1 MRKKSKQKF
10 TRGKQTDVVA
20 HGKTLIESKKTKKA
34 ERCNSKEKV
43 EETHKQ
49 LIIII
54 KSVVNQQ
61 TGI

>member
-1 MRKKSKQKF
+1 M
-10 TRGKQTDVVA
+10 GVVM
-20 HGKTLIESKKTKKA
+20 SKKIKKA
-34 ERCNSKEKV
+34 KRCNSKKKV